1 MKNDAS
7 KEEYQ
12 RYDELKKLLHLYGH
26 HYYVLDAPLVA
37 DSEYD
42 QLFQELL
49 FLEEKYPK
57 IISQDSPSLRIGGT
71 PLDSFRQISHRVP
84 MLSLENGF
92 SDEDIFA
99 FETRIKRFLQTDAD
113 ISYMAEP
120 KLDGLAIELIY
131 TDGILSHAVTRGDGT
146 TGEDVTAQ
154 ARTISSIPLSLQDT
168 SIPLLE
174 VRGEVFMSKDGF
186 LLLNK
191 RQLAKGE
198 QPFANPRNAAAGS
211 LRQLNPQITAE
222 RPLQFFC
229 YGVADPAI
237 LQVESQKK
245 MFSALQQLGLPV
257 NKENIFCPTI
267 TDVVSAFH
275 TYRTKRPDF
284 SYDIDGMVM
293 KVDSIAYQNRLGN
306 KVRAPRWAL
315 ACKFPATQAT
325 TKLRG
330 VENQV
335 GRTGAITPVAIL
347 DPVFIAGA
355 QVSKAS
361 LHNYDE
367 IRRKQLRIGD
377 TVLVQ
382 RAGDVIP
389 EVIQPIILDRDGSE
403 KTITEPTSCP
413 ACSHPLHRDKN
424 EAVNRCD
431 NPLCPAQRL
440 RSIIHFASKA
450 GLDIDGLGKKYIEQ
464 LFDLNIIQDIPDL
477 FRLDVET
484 LSGLDGWGVK
494 SATNVIEAIKAKKHP
509 PLHKLL
515 AALGIRF
522 IGEVSA
528 ALLENRYKTLARL
541 SEATV
546 NELLEID
553 GIGEQTA
560 SSLVAYFNEKRT
572 KNILSSLASLG
583 IKPQPSQTVT
593 NNKLSGYCLLFTG
606 TLQSV
611 SRNEAKQR
619 VKDNGG
625 SVTSSMGKK
634 VTHLVAGEKAG
645 SKLKKAQE
653 AGITILSEEDFLQLF
668 T

>member
-1 MKNDAS
+1 MKSDPAT
-7 KEEYQ
+7 EEYQ
-12 RYDELKKLLHLYGH
+12 RYDELKKLLHHYGH
-26 HYYVLDAPLVA
+26 HYYVLDAPLIA

-42 QLFQELL
+42 HLFQELL
-49 FLEEKYPK
+49 LLEEKYPE
-57 IISQDSPSLRIGGT
+57 IITQDSPSLRIGGP
-71 PLDSFRQISHRVP
+71 PLDSFQQISHRVP

-92 SDEDIFA
+92 SDEEILA

-154 ARTISSIPLSLQDT
+154 ARTIKSIPLSLQDT

-174 VRGEVFMSKDGF
+174 VRGEVFISKDGF
-186 LLLNK
+186 LKLNRK
-191 RQLAKGE
+191 QLEKGE

-229 YGVADPAI
+229 YGVADPAV
-237 LQVESQKK
+237 LEAESQQDI
-245 MFSALQQLGLPV
+245 FSALQHLGLPI
-257 NKENIFCPTI
+257 NNENTFCPAI
-267 TDVVSAFH
+267 TDVVAAFH
-275 TYRTKRPDF
+275 AYLTRR
-284 SYDIDGMVM
+284 SGLAYDIDGMVV
-293 KVDSIAYQNRLGN
+293 KVNSITYQNRLGN

-325 TKLRG
+325 TKLRNI
-330 VENQV
+330 ENQV

-347 DPVFIAGA
+347 EPVFIDGA

-367 IRRKQLRIGD
+367 IHRKQLRIGD

-403 KTITEPTSCP
+403 TAITEPTICP
-413 ACSHPLHRDKN
+413 ACSHPLHRDKD
-424 EAVNRCD
+424 EAVSRCN

-440 RSIIHFASKA
+440 RAIIHFASKA
-450 GLDIDGLGKKYIEQ
+450 GLDIDGLGKKYIKQ
-464 LFDLNIIQDIPDL
+464 LFDLKIIKDIPDL
-477 FRLDVET
+477 FHLDVET
-484 LSGLDGWGVK
+484 LAGLDGWGMK
-494 SATNVIEAIKAKKHP
+494 SAANVTNAIKAKKHP

-528 ALLENRYKTLARL
+528 TLLENRYMTLTRL

-546 NELLEID
+546 SELMEID

-560 SSLVAYFNEKRT
+560 SSLVAYFNNQRT
-572 KNILSSLASLG
+572 KKILGSLESLG
-583 IKPQPSQTVT
+583 VKPQPTRQIADG
-593 NNKLSGYCLLFTG
+593 KLTGYCLLFTG
-606 TLQSV
+606 TLQSI

-619 VKDNGG
+619 VKENGG

-653 AGITILSEEDFLQLF
+653 AGISILSEEQFLQLF